1 MLARADGQ
9 VVLVAGA
16 IPGEQVV
23 VRVERIAKR
32 VAHAKVMEVADASP
46 DRRDAFADPRCGG
59 CLYSHIAYPRQLA
72 LKSEVI
78 VDAFSRIAK
87 ITLPTLPVVTPSPE
101 EGYRMRARLHMRG
114 PRLGFFREGTPRYL
128 RRQANAATATGDL

>member
-1 MLARADGQ
+1 MALRIGYTVRLTVEKPAAGGEMLARADGQ

-32 VAHAKVMEVADASP
+32 VAHATVMEVGDASP
-46 DRRDAFADPRCGG
+46 DRREAFADPRCGG
-59 CLYSHIAYPRQLA
+59 CLYSHIAYRRQLA

-87 ITLPTLPVVTPSPE
+87 ISLPTGRGGPD
-101 EGYRMRARLHMRG
+101 ARG
-114 PRLGFFREGTPRYL
+114 
-128 RRQANAATATGDL
+128 